1 MKEKI
6 INEIRG
12 LFSED
17 ELSQPSLPKG
27 WQKKVFV
34 AAVVVVVSANC
45 FANIVVKTGLY
56 DKYVSTIKTMVRR

>member
-17 ELSQPSLPKG
+17 ELSQPFLPKG

-34 AAVVVVVSANC
+34 TAVLVVVSAIC

-56 DKYVSTIKTMVRR
+56 DKYVPTIKTMVKR